1 MDVSTPP
8 SLDSLVPKRKLSSV
22 NKSTCLWSE
31 VSIIKNTDKK
41 HQYLL
46 NKTSHFK
53 EQFSTYNLT

>member
-8 SLDSLVPKRKLSSV
+8 KLRLACPQASLSSV

-41 HQYLL
+41 YQSYI
-46 NKTSHFK
+46 
-53 EQFSTYNLT
+53 Y